1 MSAKNVSF
9 LGGTASLTLYWFV
22 SIWRSV
28 FTFAQG
34 MKPECRGPNTQAVVS
49 EPQRGA
55 VPKKLTFL
63 SDMSAKALTPP
74 PPMPCGTYE
83 QKIFYRSTCF

>member
-9 LGGTASLTLYWFV
+9 FGGTASLTLYWFV

-55 VPKKLTFL
+55 VPKNLHRRNISRNLNIK
-63 SDMSAKALTPP
+63 
-74 PPMPCGTYE
+74 
-83 QKIFYRSTCF
+83 TCFSLLKRFL